1 MDQEH
6 IDYKDDDLQ
15 PGWPWS
21 IGITK
26 GQVAI
31 YVFMAVLVAVYVLA
45 YWMFTTV
52 DDL

>member
-21 IGITK
+21 IGITA
-26 GQVAI
+26 GQTV
-31 YVFMAVLVAVYVLA
+31 VYVALALFIVMLSLA
-45 YWMFTTV
+45 YVTARSI